1 MCGKHCKG
9 CKNNGAGW
17 EGLKMNKILITGING
32 FIGHNMAESMLSRG
46 YQVWG
51 TYRNNIKYYNP
62 QVTYIQCDLGMP
74 LQINQRFDVIIHA
87 ASQVENSKT
96 YDYILNTV
104 TATDNILKY
113 CEQTGAGMFI
123 YMSSIAVYG
132 ETDMEVNENS
142 DRKNINIY
150 GMAKLFAESLINE
163 SNIKSRVILRLPRVL
178 GNGANL
184 NHQWIPAL
192 VYNLSNNKDITYF
205 NPGLYYNNLM
215 DVDDLS
221 VFVDHLIHTLY
232 GKQLSEIILLGAA
245 QKMRIIDIID
255 YLKNILDSKS
265 KLLKLPDR
273 KTTVFS
279 IDISKAIQ
287 FGYNPK
293 YIKEILERFT
303 CFL

>member
-17 EGLKMNKILITGING
+17 ERLKMNKILITGING
-32 FIGHNMAESMLSRG
+32 FIGHNMAEYMLSKG
-46 YQVWG
+46 YKVWG

-62 QVTYIQCDLGMP
+62 QVTYIKCDLGMP
-74 LQINQRFDVIIHA
+74 LQINERFDVIIHA

-132 ETDMEVNENS
+132 ETSIEINEDS
-142 DRKNINIY
+142 DKININMY
-150 GMAKLFAESLINE
+150 AMAKLFAESTVNE
-163 SNIKSRVILRLPRVL
+163 SDIKTKIILRLPRVL
-178 GNGANL
+178 GRGVNI

-221 VFVDHLIHTLY
+221 VFTDHLIQTLY
-232 GKQLSEIILLGAA
+232 GKQLNEVILLGAA

-255 YLKNILDSKS
+255 YLKKILDSKS
-265 KLLKLPDR
+265 RLLKLPDR

-279 IDISKAIQ
+279 IDISKAVQ
-287 FGYNPK
+287 FGYKPRD
-293 YIKEILERFT
+293 IREILERFIH
-303 CFL
+303 CV